1 MRTNTVRC
9 ILLAVLLL
17 PGFAVSDEMDDLLK
31 MSEQL
36 DNQDRQDFTALIARA
51 ESCTRARDFRC
62 SDNALAKARKLPTDG
77 KDRKRLQLAD
87 ANLQAARQQMQQ
99 EEYAAIKRRE
109 AAEAEALA
117 QQQAERKRRRREEEA
132 AWDRER
138 QADAERSSREIASAF
153 DSMNRDL
160 SDFTAQ
166 QNRQMQRMGD
176 FAVENERRKREA
188 REQERE
194 RAEHDRQTARA
205 EADRAQARRDAQL
218 RADADRHA
226 NEARERERQQQA
238 DAARREADARR
249 AQQESDRLAEA
260 KARAGARDDYL
271 RRLAGGTRLA
281 GKTCFG
287 EQHVLGTLA
296 QITPRAVACV
306 DVHFR
311 AYCPGSS
318 AAISGVIRN
327 MQGMKT
333 GCYGDTARIHNDAC
347 KAEALRVEVVAAR
360 VCE

>member
-1 MRTNTVRC
+1 MRTNTARC

-36 DNQDRQDFTALIARA
+36 DNQDRQDFTALIERA

-62 SDNALAKARKLPTDG
+62 SDSALAKARKLPTDG
-77 KDRKRLQLAD
+77 KDRKRLRLAD
-87 ANLQAARQQMQQ
+87 ANLQAARQQVQQ

-153 DSMNRDL
+153 DNMNRDL

-188 REQERE
+188 REQEQA
-194 RAEHDRQTARA
+194 RAERDRQAARA

-218 RADADRHA
+218 RADADRRA
-226 NEARERERQQQA
+226 SEARERERQQQ
-238 DAARREADARR
+238 ADARR

-287 EQHVLGTLA
+287 EQHVLGTLP

-360 VCE
+360 ACE